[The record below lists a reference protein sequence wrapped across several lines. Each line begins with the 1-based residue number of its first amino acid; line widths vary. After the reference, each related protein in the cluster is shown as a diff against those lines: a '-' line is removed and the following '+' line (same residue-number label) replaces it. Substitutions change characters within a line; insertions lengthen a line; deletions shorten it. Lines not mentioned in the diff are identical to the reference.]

1 MFDDGIAKFY
11 IKVNVASNGMMPQT
25 NIRLVT
31 QEFFENRTIG
41 FNRMFARIGV
51 NIRISKVIRFWINNK
66 ITADMICVIEGEQ
79 YLIEYVTIVQNEQGL
94 DCMERTLTKTENW
107 YDEVIDDGNAE

>member
-11 IKVNVASNGMMPQT
+11 IKVNVAGNGMMPQT
-25 NIRLVT
+25 NIQLVT

-41 FNRMFARIGV
+41 FNRMYARIGV
-51 NIRISKVIRFWINNK
+51 NIRISKVIRFWINDK

-107 YDEVIDDGNAE
+107 YDEVIDNGNAE